1 MIDSNVRMIEAQA
14 ARITKQNMRI
24 MELQKE
30 IDGLHNLYNESLS
43 QAKCWTDMVAQIID
57 NPMLQGEWE
66 NFLLV
71 LKLAADGDYIRKNGG

>member
-1 MIDSNVRMIEAQA
+1 MLDSNVRMIEAQA
-14 ARITKQNMRI
+14 ERITKQNARI
-24 MELQKE
+24 AELQKE
-30 IDGLHNLYNESLS
+30 NDRLNHLYAETAIH
-43 QAKCWTDMVAQIID
+43 AKCWTDMVAQIID